1 MKNEIVFCVG
11 KEVDPNGLYNPKPS
25 NNSSI
30 TINENAGSNIT
41 QSRPFAQS
49 VRGNPSLVT
58 QQSVA
63 GPMKSTKVSADNRR
77 GNLNYSAS
85 SFPLL
90 LSYFSDS

>member
-1 MKNEIVFCVG
+1 MKKKIFFVG

-30 TINENAGSNIT
+30 TINENTGSNIT

-49 VRGNPSLVT
+49 VRGNSTLVT

-63 GPMKSTKVSADNRR
+63 GPMKSTKTLADNRR
-77 GNLNYSAS
+77 GNLKSSIS
-85 SFPLL
+85 SFSML
-90 LSYFSDS
+90 LSHFSDS